1 MTALLTLRGLQP
13 WQKTNRNERQTDLW
27 SACAAEGISSTSL
40 SDRDQEIRELRQQVQ
55 DLTGVLEAFSLTQRQ
70 ISEYETRADWYSQHW
85 KSWQD
90 GWWHDQRWTQTPV
103 VGSWWDTAKSSWNS
117 WQDLDR
123 WTAPSGY
130 PSRKWDISEPPTFP
144 GFSANYLMWRKA
156 VLRWKMTTDHL
167 VEKLG
172 TKVMNSLDWTVQAF
186 VDARISKEAL
196 LQPDAVES
204 ILKVLDAKAGW
215 IQEDES
221 KLLLRKALFSVERGK
236 DESLRQYTTRRL
248 AQIEAA
254 SAAALVTMPT
264 TTWGTVLKEGAS
276 LTKQSEQN
284 LNTLLNGSTELA
296 DVARALNMLDVE
308 SQEGII
314 KAAVKPVVHSFMET
328 GRFTESQPCEEETD
342 EPNDQSDEEEELCPP
357 LEETMAA
364 SWIAQIGEED
374 LSETEA
380 VDSFIAMNEQRKRT
394 WAQAQ
399 ELKKA
404 ARKDRGFFSSRTAV
418 RNRANG
424 SRQLRQSTRRSSNPM
439 DGDGTPKD
447 SGLTF
452 LHTVEE

>member
-1 MTALLTLRGLQP
+1 MAEDQ
-13 WQKTNRNERQTDLW
+13 QERQTDLW
-27 SACAAEGISSTSL
+27 SAYAAEGISSTSL
-40 SDRDQEIRELRQQVQ
+40 NDHDQEIRELRQQVQ
-55 DLTGVLEAFSLTQRQ
+55 DFTGVLEAFSLTQRQ
-70 ISEYETRADWYSQHW
+70 ISEHETRADWYSQHS

-90 GWWHDQRWTQTPV
+90 GWWHDQRWTQTLV
-103 VGSWWDTAKSSWNS
+103 VGSWWDDAKLSWNS
-117 WQDLDR
+117 WQEMDR
-123 WTAPSGY
+123 WAAPFTY
-130 PSRKWDISEPPTFP
+130 PSRKWDVSEPPTFL

-156 VLRWKMTTDHL
+156 VLRWKMTTDHP
-167 VEKLG
+167 VEKLR

-186 VDARISKEAL
+186 VDARISTEAL

-236 DESLRQYTTRRL
+236 DESLRQYTTRML

-264 TTWGTVLKEGAS
+264 TTWGTVLKEGAR

-284 LNTLLNGSTELA
+284 LNTLLNGSTELD

-328 GRFTESQPCEEETD
+328 GKFSESQPCEEETD
-342 EPNDQSDEEEELCPP
+342 EPNDQSIEEEELCPP
-357 LEETMAA
+357 VEETMAA
-364 SWIAQIGEED
+364 SWIAHIGEEG
-374 LSETEA
+374 LTETEA
-380 VDSFIAMNEQRKRT
+380 VD
-394 WAQAQ
+394 
-399 ELKKA
+399 
-404 ARKDRGFFSSRTAV
+404 SRTAV

-424 SRQLRQSTRRSSNPM
+424 SRQLRQSTRRSSNPI
-439 DGDGTPKD
+439 TVIPRPLH
-447 SGLTF
+447 LTIRCTCSID
-452 LHTVEE
+452 HHH

>member
-1 MTALLTLRGLQP
+1 MAEDQ
-13 WQKTNRNERQTDLW
+13 QERQTNLW

-55 DLTGVLEAFSLTQRQ
+55 DLTGVLEA
-70 ISEYETRADWYSQHW
+70 SQHW

-103 VGSWWDTAKSSWNS
+103 VGSWDTAKSSWNS

-156 VLRWKMTTDHL
+156 VLRWKMTTDHP

-186 VDARISKEAL
+186 VDARISTEAL

-264 TTWGTVLKEGAS
+264 TTWGTAEGRREFDK
-276 LTKQSEQN
+276 TVR
-284 LNTLLNGSTELA
+284 TEL
-296 DVARALNMLDVE
+296 
-308 SQEGII
+308 Q
-314 KAAVKPVVHSFMET
+314 H
-328 GRFTESQPCEEETD
+328 
-342 EPNDQSDEEEELCPP
+342 
-357 LEETMAA
+357 
-364 SWIAQIGEED
+364 
-374 LSETEA
+374 
-380 VDSFIAMNEQRKRT
+380 
-394 WAQAQ
+394 
-399 ELKKA
+399 
-404 ARKDRGFFSSRTAV
+404 
-418 RNRANG
+418 
-424 SRQLRQSTRRSSNPM
+424 
-439 DGDGTPKD
+439 
-447 SGLTF
+447 TF
-452 LHTVEE
+452 E

>member
-1 MTALLTLRGLQP
+1 MAEDQ
-13 WQKTNRNERQTDLW
+13 QERQTDLW
-27 SACAAEGISSTSL
+27 SAYAAEGISSTSL
-40 SDRDQEIRELRQQVQ
+40 SDHDQEIRELRQQVQ
-55 DLTGVLEAFSLTQRQ
+55 DLTGVLEAMSLTQRQ
-70 ISEYETRADWYSQHW
+70 LSEREARSDDFSQHW

-90 GWWHDQRWTQTPV
+90 GWWHDEEWTKTPA
-103 VGSWWDTAKSSWNS
+103 VGGWWDNAKSSWNS

-123 WTAPSGY
+123 WAAPFTY
-130 PSRKWDISEPPTFP
+130 PSRKWDVSEPPTFP
-144 GFSANYLMWRKA
+144 GFSANYLMLRKA

-186 VDARISKEAL
+186 VDGRISTEAL

-264 TTWGTVLKEGAS
+264 TTWGTVLKEGARLS
-276 LTKQSEQN
+276 KQSEQN
-284 LNTLLNGSTELA
+284 LNTLLNGSTELD

-314 KAAVKPVVHSFMET
+314 KAAFKPVAHSFMEA
-328 GRFTESQPCEEETD
+328 GKFSENQPCEEETQEPD
-342 EPNDQSDEEEELCPP
+342 EQSGEEEEEHCLP

-364 SWIAQIGEED
+364 SWIAQIGEEG
-374 LSETEA
+374 LSVTEA
-380 VDSFIAMNEQRKRT
+380 VGLLHCHER
-394 WAQAQ
+394 
-399 ELKKA
+399 A
-404 ARKDRGFFSSRTAV
+404 AHAYLGPGPGTQGGSTK
-418 RNRANG
+418 G
-424 SRQLRQSTRRSSNPM
+424 SRIFLIAYNSAKSSGWFPAVA
-439 DGDGTPKD
+439 
-447 SGLTF
+447 
-452 LHTVEE
+452 TVNASVFDFHGR

>member
-1 MTALLTLRGLQP
+1 MAEDQ
-13 WQKTNRNERQTDLW
+13 QERQTDLW
-27 SACAAEGISSTSL
+27 SACSAEGISSTSL

-55 DLTGVLEAFSLTQRQ
+55 DLTSVLEAFSLTQRQ
-70 ISEYETRADWYSQHW
+70 ISEYETRSDWYSQHW

-156 VLRWKMTTDHL
+156 VLRWKMNTDHL

-172 TKVMNSLDWTVQAF
+172 TNVMNSLDWTVQAF
-186 VDARISKEAL
+186 VDARISTEAL

-221 KLLLRKALFSVERGK
+221 KLFLRKALFSVERGK

-264 TTWGTVLKEGAS
+264 TTWGTVVKEGAS

-284 LNTLLNGSTELA
+284 LNTL
-296 DVARALNMLDVE
+296 
-308 SQEGII
+308 
-314 KAAVKPVVHSFMET
+314 
-328 GRFTESQPCEEETD
+328 
-342 EPNDQSDEEEELCPP
+342 
-357 LEETMAA
+357 
-364 SWIAQIGEED
+364 
-374 LSETEA
+374 
-380 VDSFIAMNEQRKRT
+380 
-394 WAQAQ
+394 
-399 ELKKA
+399 
-404 ARKDRGFFSSRTAV
+404 
-418 RNRANG
+418 
-424 SRQLRQSTRRSSNPM
+424 
-439 DGDGTPKD
+439 
-447 SGLTF
+447 
-452 LHTVEE
+452 